1 MAGNMHD
8 WIAGAFAHYGRM
20 LRGWGYNVSSDYS
33 MAGSYTYN
41 VPSYTYNDCTSRMS
55 LYIPAS
61 SSVTEKT
68 YIKNGLILHLD
79 GINNTGSG
87 HSNTSTIWKDL
98 SGNNNNGTVT
108 GATWGNTGLTFDGI
122 DDWVSIKELNYPE
135 VSLEVVFKD
144 NSIVDNSHHYMFCN
158 MEQGGYGLGNNGNN
172 GLVGQVCVNNEY
184 QYLSIDNF
192 DSTIKNTLTITS
204 NGKESKLY
212 LNGNLA
218 KSIIVE
224 NGIISYPNNNTIMAL
239 GTNPEGSTNIQLE
252 SYKGNIFSARM
263 YNRVLTEQE
272 IKNNYEIDKS
282 RFGM

>member
-1 MAGNMHD
+1 MAGNVYE
-8 WIAGAFAHYGRM
+8 WTTEAISTLVRVVRGYVFYAEPSGWFAGYSGNNYPINLYG
-20 LRGWGYNVSSDYS
+20 
-33 MAGSYTYN
+33 
-41 VPSYTYNDCTSRMS
+41 SRMS

-68 YIKNGLILHLD
+68 YVKNGLILHLD

-108 GATWGNTGLTFDGI
+108 GATWESTGLSFDGI

-135 VSLEVVFKD
+135 VSLEVVFED
-144 NSIVDNSHHYMFCN
+144 NSIPGNSHYYMFCN
-158 MEQGGYGLGNNGNN
+158 LEQGGYGLGNNGNN
-172 GLVGQVCVNNEY
+172 GLVGQVYINNGY

-212 LNGNLA
+212 LNGNLE

-224 NGIISYPNNNTIMAL
+224 NGIIGYPINNTIMAL
-239 GTNPEGSTNIQLE
+239 GTNPEGSTNIKAE